1 MLAPTFRRVP
11 LCLLLAL
18 SAASCEDNKSPSTVP
33 SPDRAEAASK
43 EAATTTS
50 AAHPAPSSSAEVAA
64 PAAKEPESP
73 APAANAAG
81 EKAAAEASAAA
92 EKTSDAKAKAPAGG
106 GEKTAS
112 SGLLA
117 ARNGILPPGAAD
129 KVLAVGARPI
139 VKLMNPGGEPR
150 AELTY
155 ALDKGAKQPLGMS
168 MDMMMTLRMGDQAPP
183 PITIPK
189 MVMVLDMVV
198 GDRNAQGEWKID
210 AALGRA
216 TVEPAGAQQ
225 EAMAKQMRPQIEGMK
240 GLTMNYWV
248 TPKGYVHDV
257 KINIPPNFPAQ
268 AQQMLAG
275 MNQSFESMVAPLPAE
290 PVGVGATWE
299 VIARVSSGGAD
310 LLQLS
315 TYTLKS
321 KSGARATL
329 DVKVT
334 QLAANDAVNAPGMPA
349 GAKAR
354 LRSFSSSGGG
364 ASQLDTK
371 SVAPEGGRMDVKSA
385 MEIEVTTAG
394 AGAPQQTSV
403 DTALSVQFTRPAAR

>member
-1 MLAPTFRRVP
+1 MLAPMFRRVP
-11 LCLLLAL
+11 LYLLLAL

-43 EAATTTS
+43 EAATATS
-50 AAHPAPSSSAEVAA
+50 AAQPAPSSAA
-64 PAAKEPESP
+64 IDTPALKEPESP
-73 APAANAAG
+73 APAANVAG
-81 EKAAAEASAAA
+81 DKVAAEASAA

-112 SGLLA
+112 SGLPA
-117 ARNGILPPGAAD
+117 AKNGILPPGAAD

-139 VKLMNPGGEPR
+139 VKLTNPGGEPR

-168 MDMMMTLRMGDQAPP
+168 MDMTMTLRMGGQAPP
-183 PITIPK
+183 PITIPR

-216 TVEPAGAQQ
+216 TVEPAGDQQ
-225 EAMAKQMRPQIEGMK
+225 EAMAKQMRPHVEGMK

-268 AQQMLAG
+268 AQQMLTG

-299 VIARVSSGGAD
+299 VIARISSGGAD

-315 TYTLKS
+315 KYTLKS
-321 KSGARATL
+321 KSGAKATL

-403 DTALSVQFTRPAAR
+403 DTALSVQFTRPATK